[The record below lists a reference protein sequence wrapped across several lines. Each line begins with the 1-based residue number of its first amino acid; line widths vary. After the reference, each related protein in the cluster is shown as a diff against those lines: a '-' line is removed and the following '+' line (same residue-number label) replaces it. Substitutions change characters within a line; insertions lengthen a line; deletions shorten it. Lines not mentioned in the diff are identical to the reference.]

1 MDIEEQIKEIAK
13 EELKAQLDEIEGRFK
28 EQLEKGIGDL
38 GEQLAALSSR
48 TEKLEKELHDK
59 MSLVVKLRKY
69 TLDQLM
75 SEYNRLK
82 GTLRPEREETV
93 ENAEI

>member
-1 MDIEEQIKEIAK
+1 MYEHMLMPITDYAFEGPYRSVEKIEDRPGVFAV
-13 EELKAQLDEIEGRFK
+13 
-28 EQLEKGIGDL
+28 
-38 GEQLAALSSR
+38 
-48 TEKLEKELHDK
+48 

-82 GTLRPEREETV
+82 GTLRPEREETL